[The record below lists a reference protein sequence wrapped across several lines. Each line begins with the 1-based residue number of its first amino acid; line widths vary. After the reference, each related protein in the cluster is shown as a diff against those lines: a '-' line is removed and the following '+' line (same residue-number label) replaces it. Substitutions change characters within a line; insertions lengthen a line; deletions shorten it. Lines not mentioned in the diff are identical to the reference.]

1 MPFLFYFF
9 IKICIKHI
17 NSETKKLLY
26 DSSQGIDK
34 NMLKTSD
41 SLQIKMLAGTAIL
54 EATLS
59 FVLYQLRTELS
70 NIDCLQPHREE
81 TQKVTDFMIECV
93 AIKNLPIIYQFFWG
107 GQCLLHC
114 NFADL
119 MTENQ

>member
-1 MPFLFYFF
+1 M
-9 IKICIKHI
+9 
-17 NSETKKLLY
+17 
-26 DSSQGIDK
+26 
-34 NMLKTSD
+34 
-41 SLQIKMLAGTAIL
+41 
-54 EATLS
+54 
-59 FVLYQLRTELS
+59 
-70 NIDCLQPHREE
+70 EE